1 MWKSDFLEPFS
12 FFFLYSSN
20 LVIIICYIYS
30 ILFNIHI
37 QDILRNNLYISHQQQ
52 THYYLQLIV
61 YLVKFIYQQN
71 NSISDKQIQ
80 LSDGIRSID
89 VDTADTRALISV
101 SNLDVTLITPRST
114 PGVSDENVLLA
125 ILNTITDSS
134 NTVVKRGTAGSR
146 VEDTRGVVLEDIG
159 VGLNSN
165 GDGVLSNSSQQS
177 LTVVLLDILVALN
190 GSLGL
195 ALSILALTIPSSVG
209 VVLLRAETTVGND
222 VLESVVHQTTVATVR
237 LGIAIDELLLRKVV
251 EGTGLDGNDTFDG
264 SDGRESPA
272 GTAGTLVLDGVDG
285 SLLSPIDGLGEVL
298 DVHGD
303 DVVGSHVLL
312 HHATAGSG
320 GLELVVGHIS
330 EGGETEGVGV
340 TLLVLLIDEVEVL
353 REDGKSVSVL
363 LLRVLLV
370 ELGDVGAELS
380 LVVGV
385 GVSQRKGGNSE

>member
-71 NSISDKQIQ
+71 NSISDKPIQ
-80 LSDGIRSID
+80 LSDGVRSID

-101 SNLDVTLITPRST
+101 GNLDVTLITPRRT

-134 NTVVKRGTAGSR
+134 NTVVEVDTAGIR
-146 VEDTRGVVLEDIG
+146 VEDTGGVVLEDIG
-159 VGLNSN
+159 VGLN
-165 GDGVLSNSSQQS
+165 GDRDGVLSNSSQQT
-177 LTVVLLDILVALN
+177 LTVLSSNILVTLD
-190 GSLGL
+190 GGLGL
-195 ALSILALTIPSSVG
+195 ALIILALAVLSSVG
-209 VVLLRAETTVGND
+209 VVLLGADATVGND
-222 VLESVVHQTTVATVR
+222 VLESVVHQTTVATVGV
-237 LGIAIDELLLRKVV
+237 GIAIDELLLRKVV
-251 EGTGLDGNDTFDG
+251 EGTGLDGNDTFNG

-272 GTAGTLVLDGVDG
+272 GTAGSLILDGVDS
-285 SLLSPIDGLGEVL
+285 SLLSPINSLGN
-298 DVHGD
+298 
-303 DVVGSHVLL
+303 VGSLVLSNFVGSQVLL

-320 GLELVVGHIS
+320 SLELVVGHIS

-385 GVSQRKGGNSE
+385 GVGQRKGSNSE